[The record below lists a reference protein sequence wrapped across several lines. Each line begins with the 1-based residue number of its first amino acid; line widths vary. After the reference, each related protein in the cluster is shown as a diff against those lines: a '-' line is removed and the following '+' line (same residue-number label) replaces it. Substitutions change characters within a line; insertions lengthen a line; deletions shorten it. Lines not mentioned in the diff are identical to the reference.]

1 MSKNDSQGKN
11 RGARRRPNGKSF
23 ISRFQ
28 WDSVDDQA
36 QEDLIVPTSSPAP
49 SSSKRRGGNAKPPRR
64 REKEVGTMYVSP
76 SDDFYGAPKK
86 KARPEPRLEDYADFV
101 ADVEDGELDAFATPS
116 YGRTR
121 LTRDD
126 EALVEELATKK
137 EKVRQKRAPKVV
149 ADDEAQERE
158 AVERE
163 ARKAARRDE
172 REKREKRE
180 KCEKPEKKEKSE
192 KAGKRSFLSKI
203 KEAITTGSVS
213 SDADERSARRE
224 TSEDAAIPSKKMRW
238 LKQKATKFLEENGR
252 ALELDEAASQAEELA
267 ALLEAMIKATTGGS
281 APREGGAGEER
292 FAKTSER
299 RPTRTLEEIFGDAPT
314 SGADADDV
322 EREERK
328 ARKEARAEKTRR
340 AEKTERTEAPERS
353 EKSERASREEKA
365 ERRTRRDEEA
375 REEPKPAKRKSAAPV
390 WDDFDDDYD
399 PIAVWERI
407 AADE

>member
-23 ISRFQ
+23 ISKFQ

-36 QEDLIVPTSSPAP
+36 QEDLIVPTST
-49 SSSKRRGGNAKPPRR
+49 SKRRSAAKPPRR

-76 SDDFYGAPKK
+76 SSDELYGAPKK

-137 EKVRQKRAPKVV
+137 EKTVRQKRAPKPL

-180 KCEKPEKKEKSE
+180 KCEKCEKKEKNE
-192 KAGKRSFLSKI
+192 KSGKRSFLSKI
-203 KEAITTGSVS
+203 KEAIATGAVS
-213 SDADERSARRE
+213 SDADERSTRLE
-224 TSEDAAIPSKKMRW
+224 SGDGAAVSTKKMRW
-238 LKQKATKFLEENGR
+238 LRQKATKFLEENGR
-252 ALELDEAASQAEELA
+252 TLELDGSASQAEELA
-267 ALLEAMIKATTGGS
+267 ALLEATLKAATGA
-281 APREGGAGEER
+281 APEER
-292 FAKTSER
+292 SAKARER
-299 RPTRTLEEIFGDAPT
+299 RPARTLEEIFVDEPT
-314 SGADADDV
+314 FDVENADD
-322 EREERK
+322 ERDAK
-328 ARKEARAEKTRR
+328 PSKKPRR
-340 AEKTERTEAPERS
+340 TEKTERSEKLEKTEFL
-353 EKSERASREEKA
+353 EKSEK
-365 ERRTRRDEEA
+365 
-375 REEPKPAKRKSAAPV
+375 
-390 WDDFDDDYD
+390 
-399 PIAVWERI
+399 
-407 AADE
+407 

>member
-36 QEDLIVPTSSPAP
+36 QEDLIVPTSSSAP
-49 SSSKRRGGNAKPPRR
+49 SSSKRRGGSKPPRR

-137 EKVRQKRAPKVV
+137 ERAVRQKRAPKPV

-172 REKREKRE
+172 REK
-180 KCEKPEKKEKSE
+180 
-192 KAGKRSFLSKI
+192 
-203 KEAITTGSVS
+203 
-213 SDADERSARRE
+213 
-224 TSEDAAIPSKKMRW
+224 
-238 LKQKATKFLEENGR
+238 
-252 ALELDEAASQAEELA
+252 
-267 ALLEAMIKATTGGS
+267 
-281 APREGGAGEER
+281 
-292 FAKTSER
+292 
-299 RPTRTLEEIFGDAPT
+299 
-314 SGADADDV
+314 
-322 EREERK
+322 
-328 ARKEARAEKTRR
+328 
-340 AEKTERTEAPERS
+340 
-353 EKSERASREEKA
+353 
-365 ERRTRRDEEA
+365 
-375 REEPKPAKRKSAAPV
+375 
-390 WDDFDDDYD
+390 
-399 PIAVWERI
+399 
-407 AADE
+407 